1 MKITNQFNLPTTL
14 LNAVKDDEYDKGDSV
29 LSVTQLISSPR
40 IVLLQDVNAANLTVD
55 VVDRVPALLGTAVH
69 KIIEKGSKDLP
80 NHIVEERL
88 FATINGWKVSGAV
101 DLQIDNGDG
110 TWEINDYKV
119 TSVYSVMDEKI
130 EWIQQLNCYA
140 WFAGWAHGR
149 KVTKLKI
156 IAILRDWQ
164 RKQAGLKADY
174 PECQVVAVDIPLWTE
189 EQQEKFIFERVALHQ
204 AAKKA
209 FDNGEPIP
217 YCTDQERWLRGETHA
232 VMKEGRKSAIKLYEI
247 QADAVNHVEGLGDG
261 HYYEHRTGTPVRCA
275 GNYCMVANWC
285 RQYQEELGNLPREGA
300 GGVPECGD
308 EQDEPA
314 LP

>member
-1 MKITNQFNLPTTL
+1 MQITNKFNLPQSL
-14 LNAVKDDEYDKGDSV
+14 VNAVLDDEYSKGDSV

-40 IVLLQDVNAANLTVD
+40 IVLLQDVNANNLSVD

-69 KIIEKGSKDLP
+69 KILEKGCKDIPGHL
-80 NHIVEERL
+80 VEERL
-88 FATINGWKVSGAV
+88 FAEILGWKISGAV

-110 TWEINDYKV
+110 TWSIEDYKC

-140 WFAGWAHGR
+140 YLAGVMGR
-149 KVTKLKI
+149 KVTKLRI

-174 PECQVVAVDIPLWTE
+174 PQAQVIAVDIPLWSEKEQE
-189 EQQEKFIFERVALHQ
+189 EFIFSRVAIHQ
-204 AAKKA
+204 AAKKS
-209 FDNGEPIP
+209 FDNGETIP
-217 YCTDQERWLRGETHA
+217 YCTDQERWMRGETHA

-247 QADAVNHVEGLGDG
+247 QADAVSHVEALGSG
-261 HYYEHRTGTPVRCA
+261 HYYEHRSGSPIRCA

-285 RQYQEELGNLPREGA
+285 RQYQEELGDSA
-300 GGVPECGD
+300 G
-308 EQDEPA
+308 
-314 LP
+314 